1 MLSLLT
7 HKFTVEQYHQLG
19 EKFVLPPESRV
30 ELINGDI
37 LDMSPI
43 GVRHGMTVKRLN
55 AFFAVQ
61 LFQQAIVSV
70 QDPIQLNNYS
80 EPQPDL
86 ALLKFRADFYG
97 DRLPMAE
104 DVLLII
110 EVADSSYRYDRDI
123 KIPLYAQSGI
133 PEVWLVDLSDQQLE
147 RFTQPQG
154 NNYRQAEIIQKDQI
168 ICCDG
173 FPDLSLDLSK
183 ILV

>member
-7 HKFTVEQYHQLG
+7 HKFTVEQYHQLS
-19 EKFVLPPESRV
+19 EKEILPPDSRV

-37 LDMSPI
+37 LEMSPI

-61 LFQQAIVSV
+61 LFQKAIISV
-70 QDPIQLNNYS
+70 QDPIQLNDYS

-97 DRLPMAE
+97 DRLPRAE

-110 EVADSSYRYDRDI
+110 EVADSSYRYDRDL

-133 PEVWLVDLSDQQLE
+133 PEVWLIDLTRQRLLS
-147 RFTQPQG
+147 FSQPQG
-154 NNYRQAEIIQKDQI
+154 GHYGQVNDLKNDQI

-173 FPDLSLDLSK
+173 FPDLFLDLST
-183 ILV
+183 ILT